1 MTDVAV
7 VYQFFVPKVKVNIL
21 EVPFTHFPIS
31 GADNLTQPE
40 ADNFDKFRNRL
51 DAAASYAEVWQIV
64 KETVDFAFGKHRGSM
79 MLFLDDMPLQVGA
92 YHPVGTNNIVLNRRL
107 VDIVEAALSS
117 KRLVNALVYNLLL
130 HEYLHALGE
139 LSEVEVRRQVVD
151 VTKKCFGEEHAATV
165 LAKKSPW
172 ILLRNIPLEAAN
184 SPKRVMQIVRDFE
197 KTDKYIV

>member
-117 KRLVNALVYNLLL
+117 KRLVNALVYKTC
-130 HEYLHALGE
+130 
-139 LSEVEVRRQVVD
+139 SCTSTSTRWV
-151 VTKKCFGEEHAATV
+151 
-165 LAKKSPW
+165 
-172 ILLRNIPLEAAN
+172 N
-184 SPKRVMQIVRDFE
+184 SQRSK
-197 KTDKYIV
+197 